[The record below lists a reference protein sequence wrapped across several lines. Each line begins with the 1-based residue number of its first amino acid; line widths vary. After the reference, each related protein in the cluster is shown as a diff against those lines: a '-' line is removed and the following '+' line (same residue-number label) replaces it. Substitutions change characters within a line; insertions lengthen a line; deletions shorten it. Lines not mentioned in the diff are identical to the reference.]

1 MKLFIDCCIPL
12 TIKFIIQI
20 PKKWLKICTKLYLK
34 PHYILKFGC
43 TQVQVFFSMIYSKHI
58 NKNNIYKMNYVI
70 VGLGNPGEEY
80 INTRHNTGRIAVDVL
95 AKKIG
100 IETEDWKEDKK
111 LNSET
116 SKVKLGKYT
125 VFLIK
130 PDTFMNKSGDAVKSL
145 IKNKKQAETL
155 VVIHDDLDLP
165 FGKIKISFNKS
176 AGGHRGV
183 QSIIKAVKTEA
194 FIRMRIGISPVTPS
208 GKMKKPVGEKPVEE
222 LILGKFKPAEQDALK
237 KIMKRAAEGL
247 ESIVVDGRDIA
258 TMKVNSMN

>member
-1 MKLFIDCCIPL
+1 
-12 TIKFIIQI
+12 
-20 PKKWLKICTKLYLK
+20 
-34 PHYILKFGC
+34 
-43 TQVQVFFSMIYSKHI
+43 
-58 NKNNIYKMNYVI
+58 MNYII

-80 INTRHNTGRIAVDVL
+80 ENTRHNTGRIAVDTL

-100 IETEDWKEDKK
+100 ANEDWKEDKK
-111 LNSET
+111 IKSEVAK
-116 SKVKLGKYT
+116 SKLGKNT
-125 VFLIK
+125 VFLVK
-130 PDTFMNKSGDAVKSL
+130 PNTFMNKSGDAVKSL

-155 VVIHDDLDLP
+155 VVVHDDLDLP

-208 GKMKKPVGEKPVEE
+208 GKMKKPSGEKAVEE
-222 LILGKFKPAEQDALK
+222 LILGKFKPNEQDGLK

-247 ESIVVDGRDIA
+247 ESLVTEGKDIA
-258 TMKVNSMN
+258 TMKVNTEN